1 MSDKKFTPFS
11 TYQKIEM
18 SRKSNKKEAGT
29 PLKSIYAQN
38 SNMFLNSVPTL
49 RNGLQSGFDAE
60 GGDKK
65 RPLPIIDKSKKKDD
79 KNDESKNLTVNMT
92 GTGTTNT
99 DTEE

>member
-1 MSDKKFTPFS
+1 MSKQDYTPYNI
-11 TYQKIEM
+11 YQK
-18 SRKSNKKEAGT
+18 RKMAEKTKTAT

-99 DTEE
+99 DTE

>member
-1 MSDKKFTPFS
+1 MSKQDYTPYNI
-11 TYQKIEM
+11 YQK
-18 SRKSNKKEAGT
+18 RKMAESAT

-79 KNDESKNLTVNMT
+79 KNDESKNLAVNMT

-99 DTEE
+99 GTEE

>member
-38 SNMFLNSVPTL
+38 SNMFLNAVPEA
-49 RNGLQSGFDAE
+49 RSAMDRGHKQF
-60 GGDKK
+60 GGDEKIYLPSQNKGKK
-65 RPLPIIDKSKKKDD
+65 DQIDENKKK
-79 KNDESKNLTVNMT
+79 EINLSGDGEN
-92 GTGTTNT
+92 
-99 DTEE
+99 